1 MSSYFDPCSYP
12 YPSRRE
18 IVYGRNGMVCT
29 SQALAAQAGLDMLK
43 KGGNAVDA
51 ALSTAIALTVL
62 EPTSNGLGSDLF
74 ALIWTDGRLYGLN
87 GSGHSPAK
95 MTPHILAEQG
105 YTEMPLY
112 GWPPV
117 MVPGAPAAWYVLH
130 ERFGRLPFAELFGP
144 AVTYARNGYA
154 LMPTVGTLMKSE
166 YEKYASFNDNPAFAG
181 LFKTFYTNGIP
192 PVGSLLTLPDHA
204 KSLQSLAETNVPLYI
219 QANSPTQL
227 THLRKR
233 RAVFCAKMI

>member
-12 YPSRRE
+12 YSSRRE

-51 ALSTAIALTVL
+51 ALATAIALTVL

-105 YTEMPLY
+105 YTEMRDAQTQPA
-112 GWPPV
+112 GWLKADAKKMTFEV
-117 MVPGAPAAWYVLH
+117 TGLPAR
-130 ERFGRLPFAELFGP
+130 EDAEPDIKDQLI
-144 AVTYARNGYA
+144 V
-154 LMPTVGTLMKSE
+154 E
-166 YEKYASFNDNPAFAG
+166 
-181 LFKTFYTNGIP
+181 FY
-192 PVGSLLTLPDHA
+192 S
-204 KSLQSLAETNVPLYI
+204 
-219 QANSPTQL
+219 
-227 THLRKR
+227 R
-233 RAVFCAKMI
+233 

>member
-117 MVPGAPAAWYVLH
+117 MVPGAPAAFPMVLPSRTVRPPPLCRVIRAGCH
-130 ERFGRLPFAELFGP
+130 LCPQRLCPYAHGGNTDEERIR
-144 AVTYARNGYA
+144 
-154 LMPTVGTLMKSE
+154 K
-166 YEKYASFNDNPAFAG
+166 
-181 LFKTFYTNGIP
+181 IC
-192 PVGSLLTLPDHA
+192 LL
-204 KSLQSLAETNVPLYI
+204 Q
-219 QANSPTQL
+219 
-227 THLRKR
+227 
-233 RAVFCAKMI
+233 